1 MNTPL
6 RRISLVIIAMFL
18 ALMGAATWV
27 QYVQAAQLNADP
39 RNVRTL
45 YREYGNSR
53 GPIVVAGE
61 PIASSSPVDDPFGF
75 QRTYADGPLY
85 AHSTGYYSIEIG
97 RASCRE

>member
-6 RRISLVIIAMFL
+6 RRIAVVVIVMFL

-45 YREYGNSR
+45 YREYDNFR
-53 GPIVVAGE
+53 GPIVVGGE
-61 PIASSSPVDDPFGF
+61 PVASSTPVDDPFRY
-75 QRTYADGPLY
+75 QRTYAAGPQY
-85 AHSTGYYSIEIG
+85 AHVTGY
-97 RASCRE
+97 

>member
-6 RRISLVIIAMFL
+6 RRIAVVVIAMFL

-45 YREYGNSR
+45 YREYDNFR
-53 GPIVVAGE
+53 GPIVVGGE
-61 PIASSSPVDDPFGF
+61 PIASSTPVACPV
-75 QRTYADGPLY
+75 
-85 AHSTGYYSIEIG
+85 
-97 RASCRE
+97 